1 MSQGRSVFVIF
12 GEPKRSRP
20 WTRLKHAWIPEFRA
34 YGMGGK
40 THGVLVRSV
49 KIDANGDVHKGR
61 FWIRFG
67 AAFLVSFSG

>member
-20 WTRLKHAWIPEFRA
+20 WSRLKHAWIREFSA

-40 THGVLVRSV
+40 THDVLARSV
-49 KIDANGDVHKGR
+49 KIDAKGDVHRVG